1 MLTSLSVRL
10 FDVEILKCSSHTDCL
25 WPIRVI
31 RPSERDDGKYV
42 LYDLF
47 LVEQKLV
54 KSKQGNRVN
63 ENETILQRIYCSN
76 TSDKSQFSK
85 HSS

>member
-1 MLTSLSVRL
+1 M
-10 FDVEILKCSSHTDCL
+10 
-25 WPIRVI
+25 I

-63 ENETILQRIYCSN
+63 ENETICNEYTLQIKVNLANIHPNFWKRKYISPHLSN
-76 TSDKSQFSK
+76 SEFIKWQVYFISAFV
-85 HSS
+85 